1 MNEVMAYIAG
11 IVDGEGS
18 ITYGQQLQH
27 RKGKPRAYKYWNIR
41 IEVAM
46 THKETIEYLH
56 EALGCGHVNIRPK
69 MSHQNFDQCFLQ
81 AWIDA
86 RLQSHT
92 LVVLHWHF
100 FLSCKLLSRFNEC
113 WNEISKVFSTLISEM
128 FFWHVQL

>member
-18 ITYGQQLQH
+18 ITYGQRLEH

-46 THKETIEYLH
+46 THKKTIEYLH

-69 MSHQNFDQCFLQ
+69 MSHQNFDQWRWRCSHR
-81 AWIDA
+81 DA
-86 RLQSHT
+86 LEVAKAIVPFAKT
-92 LVVLHWHF
+92 KKD
-100 FLSCKLLSRFNEC
+100 KLEQIIKHY
-113 WNEISKVFSTLISEM
+113 E
-128 FFWHVQL
+128 